1 MIKVVVNNEN
11 IKISGHANYADYGN
25 DIVCSSVSSIS
36 TTSINAIIM
45 FSDEYIDYIDD
56 SDQMIITPMVNNEI
70 TTKLLE
76 NMLLM
81 LRELEQLYPKNI
93 KIIEMRENK

>member
-1 MIKVVVNNEN
+1 
-11 IKISGHANYADYGN
+11 
-25 DIVCSSVSSIS
+25 
-36 TTSINAIIM
+36 
-45 FSDEYIDYIDD
+45 
-56 SDQMIITPMVNNEI
+56 MIITPMVNNEI

-81 LRELEQLYPKNI
+81 LKELEQLYPKNI